1 MFAKFVGTSLALVV
15 AAFGQQA
22 SGQATVA
29 TASWAAD
36 DGSDNRDGGSMNDI
50 GATINGGSNY
60 VRFRTGGAPSFTTT
74 LTLGSATSI
83 AGVSVMV
90 DESPDAEGEG
100 YSGIEITVDGT
111 AVYNRYE
118 MFGNYERSAQH
129 EAPAADF
136 AIGVPTSHCFDAP
149 VSQLTSPYPTALSA
163 FDAPVSGDTGDGDH
177 GHDQDVPRGHLRR
190 QLHHLQQ
197 HLCRH

>member
-1 MFAKFVGTSLALVV
+1 MFAKFVGTLALVV

-100 YSGIEITVDGT
+100 YSDVESWAHNFTSMYGKVQGGTTVHRLQLSIKLLDGSQEAPEAREPSENDIPSVSKVEVNLPGKT
-111 AVYNRYE
+111 KVVGSVDSLDSVADLE
-118 MFGNYERSAQH
+118 TSMFG
-129 EAPAADF
+129 
-136 AIGVPTSHCFDAP
+136 G
-149 VSQLTSPYPTALSA
+149 
-163 FDAPVSGDTGDGDH
+163 
-177 GHDQDVPRGHLRR
+177 
-190 QLHHLQQ
+190 
-197 HLCRH
+197 